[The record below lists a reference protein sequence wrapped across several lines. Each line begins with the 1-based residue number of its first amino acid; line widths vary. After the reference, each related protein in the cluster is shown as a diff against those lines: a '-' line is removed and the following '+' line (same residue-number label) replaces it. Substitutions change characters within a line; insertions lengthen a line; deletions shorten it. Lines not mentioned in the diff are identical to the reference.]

1 MYICTCIYIHIYTYI
16 YIYIYIFPMHLHH
29 TLWDAH
35 VNVYLGDPLAWSYIP
50 LQLPFFLLR
59 CDSTRTAT
67 ESAMASKSWSQESIP
82 HRHTFAR
89 GTWHTKTD
97 QNARPNQHQISRTLV
112 THYSSRPANLTSLAC
127 GWHINKR
134 IYIYM
139 YTYLLKKQIDFYN
152 VWYYIDIR
160 SVYIIISYH
169 IMSFQIISY
178 YNIYTIHLHVST
190 KLQSTQ
196 FRQFRTSPSFSL
208 RRSRMFQWG
217 PNVVQMKR
225 LLTHGPDQWIS
236 GHQKQRDMAIF
247 TKLTMGGIIEN
258 LLVRFT

>member
-1 MYICTCIYIHIYTYI
+1 MYICTCIYIHIFI
-16 YIYIYIFPMHLHH
+16 YLFTMHLHH

-59 CDSTRTAT
+59 CDSTCTAT

-134 IYIYM
+134 IYIY
-139 YTYLLKKQIDFYN
+139 TCIHIFKKTNWFLKRMILYRYQICIYN
-152 VWYYIDIR
+152 HIL
-160 SVYIIISYH
+160 SYH
-169 IMSFQIISY
+169 VISNHII
-178 YNIYTIHLHVST
+178 L
-190 KLQSTQ
+190 
-196 FRQFRTSPSFSL
+196 
-208 RRSRMFQWG
+208 
-217 PNVVQMKR
+217 
-225 LLTHGPDQWIS
+225 
-236 GHQKQRDMAIF
+236 
-247 TKLTMGGIIEN
+247 
-258 LLVRFT
+258 